1 MSDQH
6 VEGAVTV
13 LFTDVEGSTD
23 MRTRLG
29 DEVADELL
37 RTHEVIVRGRVTKH
51 GGREIKALGDGFMVA
66 FTSPRKAIS
75 CAVEIQRALD
85 DRNRSNAGKEIRVRI
100 GINAGEVSEK
110 AGDLFGAAVN
120 AAARIAGKA
129 RGGQILVANVVKDL
143 AGLRPDLSYVDR
155 GLFWLKGFP
164 ERWRLFEVA
173 RQASGPAQ
181 ERAAP
186 MHRRT
191 EFVGRDSERADLRHH
206 VSNAGAGRGSLVMI
220 GGEPGV
226 GKTRITEEISE
237 EAASHRLLTLVGH
250 CYETEASLPY
260 GPVVEIFEATARVI
274 SRGTLWEALGDT
286 GPEIAR
292 IMPELRRIFPDLP
305 APIELPPEQERRYLF
320 NSVTEFMSRAARM
333 QPLLLVLEDLHWADE
348 PTLLLVQHLAERL
361 TDIPI
366 LIVGTYRDVELDV
379 ERPLAKTLESLVRRR
394 LVHRIALSRLPK
406 EGVEAML
413 RAMAGRE
420 PPPSLVDAVHEE
432 TEGNCFFVEEVFQHL
447 LEEGKL
453 FDETGEWRKEVRIGE
468 VDVPEGVRLVLG
480 RRLGRLSEGAR
491 RALGGA
497 AVIGRNFTFELV
509 EALGEVPT
517 DALLDGIEEAHRARL
532 LSSSED
538 AFQARFTFAH
548 ELIRQTLLT
557 GLSLPRRQRL
567 HLRVA
572 EAIERV
578 HARDIEAYVADLA
591 HHLYQAGAAA
601 DPEKAARYLAL
612 AGDRAMEGAGFE
624 DALRAFERALGLVP
638 DTDIR
643 ARADLDVKLG
653 FALRALNR
661 NDEALGAWRRA
672 LDSYADLGDGNAAA
686 QVCWDI
692 STQLGWAGYPVESV
706 EFLQRGLMVAG
717 DDAGPIRGRMLA
729 LAGGIFGYLGD
740 LESGQGMLDEALAIA
755 DGTEDNGL
763 RAIVAVSRAVINY
776 AHMEHATVVEGS
788 TADAEL
794 VRSVA
799 APWDAASYLV
809 LLMWSLL
816 STGRIA
822 EAQAMAAEVES
833 LAARMG
839 HFTAQLLTER
849 LNGVMAY
856 RPKGDLDFFEKFA
869 LRDLER
875 CKEADAAWIS
885 NSYGFLAVNDLWRGR
900 KEDALENARLAV
912 DTEPPGGFSGWSW
925 PLLFLANIH
934 AGRRDEA
941 LRMYE
946 EAKDR
951 LPKPGGPAP
960 WGSWAILF
968 GAAEGLALLGEREAS
983 AELYPLI
990 LEAKRTGS
998 MYTRIYEIRLDQTVA
1013 GIAAH
1018 SARLWDESE
1027 SHFAEAKRVAD
1038 EAPIR
1043 IEQAESRFFFA
1054 RMLTERDRPGDRER
1068 ARQLA
1073 EEANEIYRDVGM
1085 PWHSERAETLL
1096 KSL

>member
-1 MSDQH
+1 VAEQR

-29 DEVADELL
+29 DEIADELL
-37 RTHEVIVRGRVTKH
+37 RLHEDIVRERVTKH

-85 DRNRSNAGKEIRVRI
+85 DRNRSSPGREMRVRI

-129 RGGQILVANVVKDL
+129 RGGQILIANVVKDL

-173 RQASGPAQ
+173 RQASGPMQ

-186 MHRRT
+186 AHRKT
-191 EFVGRDSERADLRHH
+191 EFVGRDAERADLRHH
-206 VSNAGAGRGSLVMI
+206 VENAGAGRGSLVMI

-237 EAASHRLLTLVGH
+237 EAASHRLLSLVGH
-250 CYETEASLPY
+250 CYETEAPVPY
-260 GPVVEIFEATARVI
+260 APVAEIFEATARVV

-305 APIELPPEQERRYLF
+305 PPIELPPEQERRYLF
-320 NSVTEFMSRAARM
+320 NSVTEFVSRAARM

-348 PTLLLVQHLAERL
+348 PTLLLIQHLAERL
-361 TDIPI
+361 SDIPI

-379 ERPLAKTLESLVRRR
+379 DRPLARALESLVRRR

-406 EGVEAML
+406 DGVEAML
-413 RAMAGRE
+413 RAMAGRDV
-420 PPPSLVDAVHEE
+420 PPTLVDAVHEE

-453 FDETGEWRKEVRIGE
+453 FDQAGEWRTEVRIGE

-509 EALGEVPT
+509 DALGEVST

-532 LSSSED
+532 LSSNED
-538 AFQARFTFAH
+538 AFQARFTFSH

-578 HARDIEAYVADLA
+578 HARNLDAHIADLA

-601 DPEKAARYLAL
+601 DPEKGARYLTL

-624 DALRAFERALGLVP
+624 DALRAYERAGSLVP
-638 DTDIR
+638 DGDAR
-643 ARADLDVKLG
+643 GRADLDVKHG

-661 NDEALGAWRRA
+661 NDEALAVWRRA
-672 LDSYADLGDGNAAA
+672 LDAYAELGDGNAAA
-686 QVCWDI
+686 QVCWEI
-692 STQLGWAGYPVESV
+692 GTQLGWAGYPVESM

-717 DDAGPIRGRMLA
+717 EGSASVRGRLLA

-740 LESGQGMLDEALAIA
+740 LEGGNGMLDEALAIA
-755 DGTEDNGL
+755 DQDDDDAL
-763 RAIVAVSRAVINY
+763 RADVAVSRAVINY
-776 AHMEHATVVEGS
+776 SHMEHATIV
-788 TADAEL
+788 AESATDEAL
-794 VRSVA
+794 IRSVA
-799 APWDAASYLV
+799 APWDQASYLT

-816 STGRIA
+816 STGRVA
-822 EAQAMAAEVES
+822 DGRAMAEEVEP

-839 HFTAQLLTER
+839 HFTAQLLAER
-849 LNGVMAY
+849 MFGVMAY
-856 RPKGDLDFFEKFA
+856 RPTGDLDVFEAFA
-869 LRDLER
+869 RHDLER

-885 NSYGFLAVNDLWRGR
+885 NSYGFLTVIDLWRGR
-900 KEDALENARLAV
+900 LDAALANATLAV
-912 DTEPPGGFSGWSW
+912 DTEPPGGFNGWSW
-925 PLLFLANIH
+925 PLLFFANIH
-934 AGRRDEA
+934 SGNRDA
-941 LRMYE
+941 AMQMYAD
-946 EAKDR
+946 AKDR
-951 LPKPGGPAP
+951 LPKPGSPAP
-960 WGSWAILF
+960 WGSWAIAF
-968 GAAEGLALLGEREAS
+968 AAAEGLAVLGEREAS
-983 AELYPLI
+983 AELYPII
-990 LEAKRTGS
+990 LEARRTGS
-998 MYTRIYEIRLDQTVA
+998 LFARIYEVRLDSTVA

-1018 SARLWDESE
+1018 AARLWEESE
-1027 SHFAEAKRVAD
+1027 SHFTESLGVAD
-1038 EAPIR
+1038 ETAVR
-1043 IEQAESRFFFA
+1043 IEQGESRYFFA
-1054 RMLTERDRPGDRER
+1054 QMLAERDRPGDRER

-1073 EEANEIYRDVGM
+1073 EEANEIYREVGM
-1085 PWHSERAETLL
+1085 PLHSERAETLL